1 MFSPLL
7 LLIKNLKKLLPLK
20 VNILFEK
27 HADKFPDR
35 FHLKKKNLNQFEFS
49 LQDRSFSKQLDIKM
63 FHKQSHQ
70 LA

>member
-35 FHLKKKNLNQFEFS
+35 FHLKKKILTNL
-49 LQDRSFSKQLDIKM
+49 SFHCKTEVLVNNLI
-63 FHKQSHQ
+63 
-70 LA
+70 